1 MLKKVFQL
9 LEKVFSC
16 LPFHRK
22 PGFHSFC
29 VISMFQRIQLV
40 QLLQLV
46 FLVMQW
52 LYVCSLKHAQI
63 ESPYMVSR
71 WSFTFTRKSLEDV
84 LRLLKDVLKTY
95 PEGRLG
101 EVLKKG
107 HHDFHFRLI
116 YNVFGIKSKTFLR
129 CLCEVFV
136 ATGLK
141 LIIKLVFIVSPVLQ
155 C

>member
-1 MLKKVFQL
+1 
-9 LEKVFSC
+9 
-16 LPFHRK
+16 
-22 PGFHSFC
+22 
-29 VISMFQRIQLV
+29 
-40 QLLQLV
+40 
-46 FLVMQW
+46 
-52 LYVCSLKHAQI
+52 
-63 ESPYMVSR
+63 MVSR

-107 HHDFHFRLI
+107 HHDFHF
-116 YNVFGIKSKTFLR
+116 FGIKSKTFLR

-141 LIIKLVFIVSPVLQ
+141 VIIKLVFIVSPVLQ